1 MKNAISGFEIP
12 TTALDKAQAF
22 FEALVDKP
30 MRSVNMEPS
39 KGAMFACDKA
49 SGGVRVYS
57 DGNRVGLHALA

>member
-30 MRSVNMEPS
+30 MRSENMGLL
-39 KGAMFACDKA
+39 KGAVFACDKA
-49 SGGVRVYS
+49 AGGVRVSS
-57 DGNRVGLHALA
+57 DGNRVGLYALA